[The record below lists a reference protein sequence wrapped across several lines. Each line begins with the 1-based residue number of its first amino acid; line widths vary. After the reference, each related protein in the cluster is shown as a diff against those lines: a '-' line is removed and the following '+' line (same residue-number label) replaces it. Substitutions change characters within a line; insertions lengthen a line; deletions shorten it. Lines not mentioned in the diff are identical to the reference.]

1 MTYPRGE
8 TFAREPGEAAPTA
21 ASPNLAFEVTMLL
34 AALTLL
40 HVLMFVYWLGGDL
53 GAFYISRYMVDP
65 KRSVPERALALK
77 TLGDIDM
84 APRTCLILALPT
96 GLTLAKMKSWWDVPD
111 QAVIGVWILAVVWL
125 LLAWTIHLKHSPA
138 GGVVRRLD
146 LILRWGVLFGLVIL
160 GLAGLKGA
168 TTAPLFINIKLL
180 LLATAIGCGLLI
192 RVQLAPLGAPVQ
204 AMLTTGPT
212 ADTDA
217 QIAAVLSVTRPVVMV
232 LWALIITAAFMGL
245 WMPA

>member
-8 TFAREPGEAAPTA
+8 TFAREPGEGRRTT
-21 ASPNLAFEVTMLL
+21 ASPDLDFEVTMLL
-34 AALTLL
+34 AGLTLL

-53 GAFYISRYMVDP
+53 GAFYISRYLVDA

-77 TLGDIDM
+77 TLGDVDM

-96 GLTLAKMKSWWDVPD
+96 GLTLAKLKGWWDLPPN
-111 QAVIGVWILAVVWL
+111 AVIGVWGLAAIWL
-125 LLAWTIHLKHSPA
+125 ALAWTIHLKHSPPS
-138 GGVVRRLD
+138 GGVRRLD
-146 LILRWGVLFGLVIL
+146 LIIRWGVLFALVIL

-168 TTAPLFINIKLL
+168 TTAPLFINVKLL

-212 ADTDA
+212 PDTDG
-217 QIAAVLSVTRPVVMV
+217 QIAAVLSATRPVVMV

-245 WMPA
+245 WTPA

>member
-1 MTYPRGE
+1 
-8 TFAREPGEAAPTA
+8 
-21 ASPNLAFEVTMLL
+21 MLL
-34 AALTLL
+34 AGLTLL

-53 GAFYISRYMVDP
+53 GAFYISRYLVDP

-77 TLGDIDM
+77 TLGDVDM

-96 GLTLAKMKSWWDVPD
+96 GLTLAKLKGWWDLSPNL
-111 QAVIGVWILAVVWL
+111 VIGVWILAAFWL
-125 LLAWTIHLKHSPA
+125 ALAWSIHLSHGRA
-138 GGVVRRLD
+138 GGFVRRLD
-146 LILRWGVLFGLVIL
+146 LVIRWGVLFALLIL

-212 ADTDA
+212 QDTDA
-217 QIAAVLSVTRPVVMV
+217 AIAGVLSATRPIVMV

-245 WMPA
+245 WLPA